1 MKNLI
6 KKILKESGD
15 DFGWATDAVSE
26 DNLPFTIGEP
36 IQKPEIKNV
45 FRVNIRWMSGDAD
58 HFEWISS
65 DFPLKN
71 LDYFV
76 KILTFYM
83 TLEEGYWRNEDTIE
97 KLMMALGVC
106 NNRDECWGTV
116 YDLVPRDVTG
126 GDDYYPAAIRDM
138 KVTFFDESGVERSV
152 KLKKLDKKY
161 TPKDFGSR
169 W

>member
-1 MKNLI
+1 
-6 KKILKESGD
+6 
-15 DFGWATDAVSE
+15 
-26 DNLPFTIGEP
+26 
-36 IQKPEIKNV
+36 
-45 FRVNIRWMSGDAD
+45 
-58 HFEWISS
+58 
-65 DFPLKN
+65 
-71 LDYFV
+71 
-76 KILTFYM
+76 M